1 MMGLY
6 IASPMRLLTIL
17 LLLLP
22 AAMAA
27 QSSPPA
33 QPLPAGVTADMI
45 AKGKELFQGAGLCM
59 ACHGMDGKGS
69 VGPDLSDTLWLHH
82 KGSYEEITAQVIKG
96 IPEDQSKSGAVMP
109 PRGGSALS
117 DAEIRAVAAY
127 VWSLSRRASSP

>member
-1 MMGLY
+1 
-6 IASPMRLLTIL
+6 MRLLTIL

-27 QSSPPA
+27 QSSPPVR
-33 QPLPAGVTADMI
+33 PLPAGVTAEMI

-69 VGPDLSDTLWLHH
+69 VGPDLTDTLWLHH
-82 KGSYEEITAQVIKG
+82 KGSYEEIIAQVIKG
-96 IPEDQSKSGAVMP
+96 IPEDQSKSGAMMA
-109 PRGGSALS
+109 PRGGSTLS
-117 DAEIRAVAAY
+117 DEEIRAVAAY

>member
-1 MMGLY
+1 MTGLY
-6 IASPMRLLTIL
+6 IASPMRLLPI

-22 AAMAA
+22 AALAA
-27 QSSPPA
+27 QSSPPS
-33 QPLPAGVTADMI
+33 QPLPPGVTADMI
-45 AKGKELFQGAGLCM
+45 ARGKELFQGSGLCM

-69 VGPDLSDTLWLHH
+69 VGPDLTDTLWLHH
-82 KGSYEEITAQVIKG
+82 KGSYEEIIAQVIMG

-117 DAEIRAVAAY
+117 DEEIRAVAAY